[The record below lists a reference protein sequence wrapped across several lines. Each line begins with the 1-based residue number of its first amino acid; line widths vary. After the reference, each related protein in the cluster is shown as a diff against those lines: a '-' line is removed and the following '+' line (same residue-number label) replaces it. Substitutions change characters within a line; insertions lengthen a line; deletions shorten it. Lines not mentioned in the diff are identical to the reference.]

1 MGEIV
6 PRKEV
11 SRDGLKAVG
20 GLAGGAALM
29 LLSGLG
35 TVPGVIIGGV
45 LTLAGLGL
53 TASREDRLAGGIAA
67 GAGALTVLS
76 KLLGFGG
83 GLLFVGGAAL
93 LISGSVSL
101 VNFIRKLKSRS

>member
-11 SRDGLKAVG
+11 SREGMKAVG

-29 LLSGLG
+29 VLSSLG
-35 TVPGVIIGGV
+35 NVPGLIVGGV
-45 LTLAGLGL
+45 ITLAGLGL
-53 TASREDRLAGGIAA
+53 TASKEDRLVGGIAA

-93 LISGSVSL
+93 LVTGSISL

>member
-1 MGEIV
+1 MGDIV

-11 SRDGLKAVG
+11 SREGMKAIG

-29 LLSGLG
+29 A
-35 TVPGVIIGGV
+35 
-45 LTLAGLGL
+45 LAGLGTIPGLIVGGAL
-53 TASREDRLAGGIAA
+53 TLVGLGLTLSREDRTAGGIAA

-76 KLLGFGG
+76 RLFGFGG

-93 LISGSVSL
+93 LISGSISL